1 MKHILHDW
9 DDERCV
15 AILTSCG
22 EALPPHGN
30 VIIVDNVLPAAGQ
43 ATEHAH
49 TADPPTPT
57 HAHAHTHAHTHSHT
71 RAGLYTFNAVAL
83 LPVWTWSREGC
94 LALAPPA
101 RVCGEASLA

>member
-49 TADPPTPT
+49 TADPPPTNTRART
-57 HAHAHTHAHTHSHT
+57 HARTHALTHAR
-71 RAGLYTFNAVAL
+71 RALHL
-83 LPVWTWSREGC
+83 
-94 LALAPPA
+94 
-101 RVCGEASLA
+101 